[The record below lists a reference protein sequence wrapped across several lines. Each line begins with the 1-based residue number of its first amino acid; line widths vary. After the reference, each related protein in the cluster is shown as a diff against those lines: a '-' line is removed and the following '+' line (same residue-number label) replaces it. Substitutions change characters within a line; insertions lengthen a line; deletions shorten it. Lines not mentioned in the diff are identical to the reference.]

1 MTDHIFREC
10 RRFHAQ
16 NLELCITVDT
26 EGTPVVS
33 IMTMDRR
40 RYRDM
45 TIYGDDGLLI
55 WLQDVAERGEFARQR
70 LELEQQ
76 REAA

>member
-10 RRFHAQ
+10 RRFTAQ
-16 NLELCITVDT
+16 NLELCVTVDH

-33 IMTMDRR
+33 IATITGP
-40 RYRDM
+40 YRDM

-70 LELEQQ
+70 LELG
-76 REAA
+76 EAA